1 MGANNAVINFVDATV
16 SNSPNSAGANKQFSN
31 FAHTNSSSD
40 INNKNLPN
48 KVFVI
53 NDWYYLI
60 FDMMH

>member
-16 SNSPNSAGANKQFSN
+16 SNSPNSVGANKQFSN

-40 INNKNLPN
+40 INNKKLPN

-53 NDWYYLI
+53 ND
-60 FDMMH
+60 